1 MRRALYDVFWKVKNV
16 GPEAERRNQIR
27 GQICARGL
35 SIVEHSLFFG
45 NRYIECYRVQGNVC
59 VARMR
64 VDVPIGRE

>member
-1 MRRALYDVFWKVKNV
+1 MKNV